1 MRPPHHT
8 TPRLP
13 LWPDDVPRSTC
24 RRVGAGGALPERSAR
39 ARARA
44 EEQGTTVA
52 GSIACCTHDA
62 CLPVPDPRIRTP
74 AAACPA
80 LPCRCRTRSWSGPC
94 LAGDRPSTL
103 HRVVNSLL
111 SSSNAA
117 RRPPPARDS
126 FTTWGL
132 RGGAVGGEA
141 H

>member
-13 LWPDDVPRSTC
+13 LWPDDVPWSTC

-74 AAACPA
+74 RGCLPCPA
-80 LPCRCRTRSWSGPC
+80 LPLPHAKLERTVPRG
-94 LAGDRPSTL
+94 RP
-103 HRVVNSLL
+103 
-111 SSSNAA
+111 AA
-117 RRPPPARDS
+117 VHPPPRRERPPPARDS
-126 FTTWGL
+126 STTWGL

>member
-52 GSIACCTHDA
+52 AQHRMLHA
-62 CLPVPDPRIRTP
+62 RRVPASARPQDQDPPRL
-74 AAACPA
+74 PA
-80 LPCRCRTRSWSGPC
+80 LPCPAAAARE
-94 LAGDRPSTL
+94 AGADRASRATGGRPPSTA
-103 HRVVNSLL
+103 S
-111 SSSNAA
+111 
-117 RRPPPARDS
+117 
-126 FTTWGL
+126 
-132 RGGAVGGEA
+132 
-141 H
+141 